1 MCNLFTKVKLE
12 SGALNQIALHSDYV
26 NQSENVTAD
35 DNNDDN
41 DIKSL
46 ACSSSICAIV
56 ADKNSADTVWFLLI
70 IDSNCCNHT
79 EESKDG

>member
-12 SGALNQIALHSDYV
+12 SGDLNQIALHSDYV

-35 DNNDDN
+35 DNND
-41 DIKSL
+41 IKSL
-46 ACSSSICAIV
+46 TCSSNIRAIV

-79 EESKDG
+79 EESKNG